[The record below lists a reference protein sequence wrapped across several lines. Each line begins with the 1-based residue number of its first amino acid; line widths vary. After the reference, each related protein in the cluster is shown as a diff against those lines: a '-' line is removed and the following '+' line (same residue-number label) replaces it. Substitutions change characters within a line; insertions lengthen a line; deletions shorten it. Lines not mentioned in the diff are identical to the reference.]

1 MGGVPDHPT
10 FDLDGLVRQCLDE
23 DLGGIGDVT
32 SEATVPEGARAE
44 GRFVAKESGV
54 LAGVQVAERVFE
66 CVDASISRTWNATD
80 GAHVERG
87 DVIGTL
93 EGPARTVLV
102 AERLALNFMQRMSGI
117 ATLTSRMVDQLGGSQ
132 SKLLDTRKTVPGLR
146 VLDKWAVVIGGGKG
160 HRMGLYDM
168 MLIKDN
174 HIAASGGIANALS
187 GADAY
192 LNDKRSAEKVIPVEI
207 EVETAAQVGEV
218 LSYLDAHPTTS
229 LTRVMLDNMVIRS
242 EDGTYDTSLLEES
255 VRRIGGRLE
264 TEASGNINIDSVE
277 SVGRTGV
284 TFISSGALTHSVKAL
299 DISLKLKTHA

>member
-102 AERLALNFMQRMSGI
+102 AERLALNFMQRMSGV
-117 ATLTSRMVDQLGGSQ
+117 AR
-132 SKLLDTRKTVPGLR
+132 R
-146 VLDKWAVVIGGGKG
+146 
-160 HRMGLYDM
+160 
-168 MLIKDN
+168 
-174 HIAASGGIANALS
+174 
-187 GADAY
+187 
-192 LNDKRSAEKVIPVEI
+192 AEREKARAQA
-207 EVETAAQVGEV
+207 TAAHR
-218 LSYLDAHPTTS
+218 DAKTMPMMMN
-229 LTRVMLDNMVIRS
+229 ML
-242 EDGTYDTSLLEES
+242 
-255 VRRIGGRLE
+255 
-264 TEASGNINIDSVE
+264 
-277 SVGRTGV
+277 V
-284 TFISSGALTHSVKAL
+284 TMMMTIMMMM
-299 DISLKLKTHA
+299 